1 MLLIYG
7 LNNLKRN
14 KMMEYEF
21 RPYGKLQPIP
31 VKSTGKIYEVGEHPT
46 YKDDR
51 IIEVYDAEG
60 KIHDAF
66 VDELTS
72 EEVKQQ
78 ERSYSEEEAS
88 VIWKAG
94 QEYWKTSGTSTT
106 FEELIK
112 QFKKK

>member
-1 MLLIYG
+1 M
-7 LNNLKRN
+7 K
-14 KMMEYEF
+14 YEF

-60 KIHDAF
+60 NIHDAF

-72 EEVKQQ
+72 DEVKEQ
-78 ERSYSEEEAS
+78 E
-88 VIWKAG
+88 
-94 QEYWKTSGTSTT
+94 
-106 FEELIK
+106 
-112 QFKKK
+112 